1 MEETPK
7 VGWFDKRVSL
17 PRSKIII
24 IVCLIVMILSVL
36 VCGGLFLECEY
47 IKNEFHEKYET
58 ELPNPD
64 NMLSVEKSLD
74 YYAKK
79 FDYYIAFKSDNI
91 YERHLIYERK
101 CDKGSYELNESDMKF
116 SHYVNQI
123 FTNFKSSLPEASGYT
138 AITYEMKYDISNGK
152 VVVDVTVMNMY

>member
-1 MEETPK
+1 MEDTPK
-7 VGWFDKRVSL
+7 VGWFGKRVSL

-47 IKNEFHEKYET
+47 IKNEFHEKYEM

-91 YERHLIYERK
+91 YERHLLYERK
-101 CDKGSYELNESDMKF
+101 CDTGSYELNESDMKF

>member
-7 VGWFDKRVSL
+7 VGWLDKRVSL

-24 IVCLIVMILSVL
+24 IVCLTVMILSVL

-47 IKNEFHEKYET
+47 IENEFHEKYEM